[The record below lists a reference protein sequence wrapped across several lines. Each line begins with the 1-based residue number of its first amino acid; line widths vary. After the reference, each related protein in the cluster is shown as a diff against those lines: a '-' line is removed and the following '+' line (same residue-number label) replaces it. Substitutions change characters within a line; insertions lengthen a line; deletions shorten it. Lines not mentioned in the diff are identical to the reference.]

1 MNKIWKALTPLLII
15 TLFSATSCVPATPLA
30 PRPAHPNII
39 FILTDDM
46 AATDLA
52 YMPRTI
58 KLIQNQ
64 GISFDKFFV
73 SISLCCPSRTS
84 LLRGQYAQNTKVTD
98 NALPYGGFDR
108 VYQLGLENSMLPD
121 WLKQAGYRTAL
132 FGKYLNFYPGLAGK
146 TYIPPGWDEWASPV
160 DGFPYTEF
168 NYTLNENGKLVKY
181 GNTPQDYETDVLSSL
196 SLKFINNSLNQ
207 NQPFF
212 VYIATYAPHHPYTPA
227 PRHAGMYNTLS
238 LPKPPSFNE
247 ADMSDK
253 KGTLLWKYPL
263 TDNQINDLQTDY
275 RLRMESLQAVDEMV
289 GKVVDTLSA
298 AGKLNDT
305 YIFFTSDNG
314 YHLGQHR
321 LPAGKNTPY
330 EEDIL
335 VPFLV
340 SGPDIRSGGHVK
352 ELTGNIDIAPTI
364 ADLAGA
370 TIPNFVDGRSL
381 TSFLFGQSVTQWR
394 QAYLLQ
400 RALIPAGEKD
410 NDSVEE
416 SDVSGEPSG
425 LIEPSDSPYDNVPM
439 AYNGLRTQQ
448 YTYLEFY
455 NGVVQIYDLNKD
467 PYELNN
473 FFKTADPTLLAKLH
487 SWLKELE
494 NYAADSCRS
503 AEINPQFP

>member
-1 MNKIWKALTPLLII
+1 MKIIKILLV
-15 TLFSATSCVPATPLA
+15 LFFLISATSCAPAAPLA
-30 PRPAHPNII
+30 PRPEHPNII

-52 YMPRTI
+52 YMPNTI

-84 LLRGQYAQNTKVTD
+84 LLRGQYAQNTKITD

-108 VYQLGLENSMLPD
+108 VYALGLEKSMLPD

-132 FGKYLNFYPGLAGK
+132 FGKYLNFYPGMAGK
-146 TYIPPGWDEWASPV
+146 TYIPPGWDVWASPV
-160 DGFPYTEF
+160 DGYPYTEY
-168 NYTLNENGKLVKY
+168 NYTLNENGALVKY
-181 GNTPQDYETDVLSSL
+181 GNTPQDYGTDVYSSL
-196 SLKFINNSLNQ
+196 ALTFIKDGISR

-212 VYIATYAPHHPYTPA
+212 AYIATYAPHHPYTPA
-227 PRHAGMYNTLS
+227 PRHAGTYSTLS
-238 LPKPPSFNE
+238 LPRPPSFNQANLSGE
-247 ADMSDK
+247 
-253 KGTLLWKYPL
+253 KGTFLWKYPL
-263 TDNQINDLQTDY
+263 TSKQINDLQTDY
-275 RLRMESLQAVDEMV
+275 RLRIELLQAVDEMV
-289 GKVVDTLSA
+289 GKIVDTLTA
-298 AGKLNDT
+298 AGKMNDT
-305 YIFFTSDNG
+305 YIIFTSDNG

-340 SGPDIRSGGHVK
+340 SGPGIRSGIHIK

-364 ADLAGA
+364 AELAGA
-370 TIPNFVDGRSL
+370 SAPSFVDGRSL
-381 TSFLFGQSVTQWR
+381 IPFLFDQPVSQWR

-410 NDSVEE
+410 NDSAEE
-416 SDVSGEPSG
+416 SQASGEPSG
-425 LIEPSDSPYDNVPM
+425 LIEPPDSSYDNVPL

-455 NGVVQIYDLNKD
+455 NGVVQIFDLNKD
-467 PYELNN
+467 PYEVNN
-473 FFKTADPTLLAKLH
+473 FVKTAYPALLEKLHLWLAKL
-487 SWLKELE
+487 K
-494 NYAADSCRS
+494 NCAADLCRS
-503 AEINPQFP
+503 AEINP

>member
-1 MNKIWKALTPLLII
+1 MKVIKILLALVLLI
-15 TLFSATSCVPATPLA
+15 SATSCAPATPSA
-30 PRPAHPNII
+30 PRPEHPNII

-52 YMPRTI
+52 YMQRTI

-84 LLRGQYAQNTKVTD
+84 ILRGQYAQNTKVSD

-108 VYQLGLENSMLPD
+108 VYALGLEKSMLPD

-146 TYIPPGWDEWASPV
+146 TYIPPGWDVWASPV

-181 GNTPQDYETDVLSSL
+181 GSTPQDYGTDVYSSL
-196 SLKFINNSLNQ
+196 ALAFIKDSLSR

-212 VYIATYAPHHPYTPA
+212 AYIATYAPHHPYTPA
-227 PRHAGMYNTLS
+227 PRHAGMYSTLS
-238 LPKPPSFNE
+238 LPKPPSFNQANLSGE
-247 ADMSDK
+247 
-253 KGTLLWKYPL
+253 KGTFLWKFPL
-263 TDNQINDLQTDY
+263 TDKQINDLQTDY
-275 RLRMESLQAVDEMV
+275 RLRIESLQAVDEMV
-289 GKVVDTLSA
+289 GKIVDTLSA
-298 AGKLNDT
+298 VGKLNDT
-305 YIFFTSDNG
+305 YIIFTSDNG

-340 SGPDIRSGGHVK
+340 SGPEVRPGTHVK

-364 ADLAGA
+364 AELAGA
-370 TIPNFVDGRSL
+370 SAPSFVDGRSL
-381 TSFLFGQSVTQWR
+381 VPFLFGQSVSQWR

-400 RALIPAGEKD
+400 RALIPPGEKD
-410 NDSVEE
+410 NDSVDESEE
-416 SDVSGEPSG
+416 SSEPSG
-425 LIEPSDSPYDNVPM
+425 LIEPTDSPYDNVPM
-439 AYNGLRTQQ
+439 AYDGLRTQR

-455 NGVVQIYDLNKD
+455 NGVVQIFDLSKD

-473 FFKTADPTLLAKLH
+473 FVKTADPALLKKLH
-487 SWLKELE
+487 SWLAKLK
-494 NYAADSCRS
+494 NCASDSCRS
-503 AEINPQFP
+503 AEINP